1 MIFPRMKLLL
11 APWIFLGI
19 AGCFWIFPAVCVQ
32 GFGDGLQLC
41 AQSLLPALFPFFVIS
56 TLLLES
62 PAAFWL
68 AMPLRTSH
76 AV

>member
-1 MIFPRMKLLL
+1 MIFSRMKLLL

-41 AQSLLPALFPFFVIS
+41 AQSLLPALFPF
-56 TLLLES
+56 L
-62 PAAFWL
+62 
-68 AMPLRTSH
+68 
-76 AV
+76 